1 MIPQTVKDAFT
12 SYFRFNNERT
22 LSTDLPS
29 ELSIIES
36 DNVTAYV
43 DKTRRYDNQIV
54 IHDVC
59 KIDKLEQILNL
70 YSSEFSPEISLEP
83 KAQNAEIHSF
93 LQSKGF
99 HQEFLH
105 EFLYLLPKS
114 GQSLPSHSNTINIE
128 RWEGDQVNDFLTLL
142 KTSGL
147 QCTAEVWQEKRHL
160 YCTDTFR
167 CFVASVD
174 GVPCAWATTFI
185 DGEVATLANAYTQE
199 AFRGKGCQTAL
210 LHARIEDAVEQG
222 ASLLLTDVMPD
233 SVSSRNCQTVG
244 FVTDCVKEVW
254 CIEESLFL

>member
-1 MIPQTVKDAFT
+1 MSSQTASAAFM

-22 LSTDLPS
+22 LSTALPS
-29 ELSIIES
+29 DLSIIES
-36 DNVTAYV
+36 DDVTAYV
-43 DKTRRYDNQIV
+43 DKTRRYDNQVV

-59 KIDKLEQILNL
+59 ATDKLEQVLSL
-70 YSSEFSPEISLEP
+70 YSSELSPEISLEP
-83 KAQNAEIHSF
+83 KAQNEVIYSF

-114 GQSLPSHSNTINIE
+114 DKSLQTQPSSIRVE
-128 RWEGDQVNDFLTLL
+128 RWEADKADDFLALL

-147 QCTAEVWQEKRHL
+147 QCTNDIWQAKRHL

-167 CFVASVD
+167 CFVASID
-174 GVPCAWATTFI
+174 GTPCAWATTFV
-185 DGEVATLANAYTQE
+185 DGDVTTLANAYTQE

-210 LHARIEDAVEQG
+210 LHARIEDVIEQG
-222 ASLLLTDVMPD
+222 VSLLLTDVMPD
-233 SVSSRNCQTVG
+233 SVSSRNCQAVG

-254 CIEESLFL
+254 CVEE